1 MPTQFLWADGGYRLC
16 KFTLIHSSHIFFF
29 CNGPAHIVQWPT
41 RKTPSTPDGQSAPD
55 YVVRVYSHQW
65 SSTEEEGRPQRRNR
79 SRRRRN
85 RGNRPEGGSTSR
97 DRQPVTVADF
107 ISRADSQSRQN
118 LSGKE
123 ESTQHVSRP
132 KENGTSTSKEERTPS
147 KRSPSNGVPSSGET
161 VALVNGVS

>member
-1 MPTQFLWADGGYRLC
+1 MVPLSNMDLQSGRMKTR
-16 KFTLIHSSHIFFF
+16 SSLS
-29 CNGPAHIVQWPT
+29 
-41 RKTPSTPDGQSAPD
+41 PSTDRERFRGLLTGSPNC
-55 YVVRVYSHQW
+55 
-65 SSTEEEGRPQRRNR
+65 EEEGRPQRRNR

-132 KENGTSTSKEERTPS
+132 KHSLQSDGKARAFTLEFVENGTSTSKEERTPS